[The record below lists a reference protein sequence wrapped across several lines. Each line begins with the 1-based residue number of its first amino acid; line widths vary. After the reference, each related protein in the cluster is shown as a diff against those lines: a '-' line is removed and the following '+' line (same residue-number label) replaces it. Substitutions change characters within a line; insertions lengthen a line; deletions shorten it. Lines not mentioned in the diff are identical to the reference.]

1 MTICQIIADICQYAI
16 YWLIMKKYIE
26 QTEIM
31 ALFFRSYF
39 LYTRAAFVKK
49 KDDEAQARING
60 YKTLMRIFGKFSKEK
75 RTDNILVIN
84 EIRRYLSQTENP
96 YNKPFMEVIE
106 ESIHFIYDHV
116 HTTEQEQ
123 RLLER
128 YA

>member
-16 YWLIMKKYIE
+16 YWVIMKKYIE

-49 KDDEAQARING
+49 KDNEAQARING
-60 YKTLMRIFGKFSKEK
+60 YKTLMRIFGKFSKEQ
-75 RTDNILVIN
+75 RIDNTLLLR
-84 EIRRYLSQTENP
+84 EIKSYIVESQSP
-96 YNKPFMEVIE
+96 YVNAFAEVFE
-106 ESIHFIYDHV
+106 ESVRFIYDNV
-116 HTTEQEQ
+116 LTTKEEQ

-128 YA
+128 YV